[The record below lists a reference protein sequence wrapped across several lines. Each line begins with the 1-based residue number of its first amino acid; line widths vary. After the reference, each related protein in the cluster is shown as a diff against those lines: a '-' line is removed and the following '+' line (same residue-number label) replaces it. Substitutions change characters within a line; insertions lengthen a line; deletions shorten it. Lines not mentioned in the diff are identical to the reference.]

1 MDDPKSEEVMVEE
14 IKQQDSVPVPV
25 TGGKRKSK
33 RRVNPALGKWVAFV
47 KKVQKEE
54 KISYK
59 EAMTRAK
66 ARKDKGEKWMGGA
79 PTQNS
84 PGTQVVRTT
93 GSPAATSIQH
103 RGGNALMLRGGEGDD
118 EMEVDEMV
126 MEMDDGEMDD
136 GEMGG
141 GRRRRR
147 RHKRKTHKR
156 RGSKKRR
163 RTRRR

>member
-1 MDDPKSEEVMVEE
+1 MEAKEEIVEE
-14 IKQQDSVPVPV
+14 IKQQDPVPV

-54 KISYK
+54 NISYK

-79 PTQNS
+79 PSGYSHSASVVRVSAS
-84 PGTQVVRTT
+84 PG
-93 GSPAATSIQH
+93 SQH
-103 RGGNALMLRGGEGDD
+103 GGNTINMLKGGEGE
-118 EMEVDEMV
+118 EMEGEEMIF
-126 MEMDDGEMDD
+126 EDKQMDDMDD
-136 GEMGG
+136 MEG

-147 RHKRKTHKR
+147 SRSRRRRTQKR

>member
-1 MDDPKSEEVMVEE
+1 MLEEEE
-14 IKQQDSVPVPV
+14 MIEETEYKPESM
-25 TGGKRKSK
+25 GGKRKSK

-79 PTQNS
+79 NPL
-84 PGTQVVRTT
+84 PYDYGTLK
-93 GSPAATSIQH
+93 
-103 RGGNALMLRGGEGDD
+103 GGQEGE
-118 EMEVDEMV
+118 EMEEDVV
-126 MEMDDGEMDD
+126 MEEDMDME
-136 GEMGG
+136 G
-141 GRRRRR
+141 GRRRRKHR
-147 RHKRKTHKR
+147 RKTHKR

-163 RTRRR
+163 HTRRQRGGGSNLLRKFR